1 MNFKRISVR
10 VALGVLGM
18 MLAWLVFHSVQ
29 VPLVTDSVYL
39 HYAAYLIGE
48 HGFVPYRDLFEIN
61 FPLTYL
67 VHVLIGK
74 VFGFGEFALRLFGFL
89 SLIGL
94 LVLISR
100 LFRPIHRAVGWF
112 VAISFGLLYLSRVNN
127 FFQRDF
133 LVLIPTVIIIQ
144 STLKLAHRREFRE
157 QQWLSLGVWAAL
169 AALIKPH
176 YAAILPVALLSVFT
190 FFKLPLTLKMTCR
203 AMARMALGFSIP
215 VMIMIAGLSYLDG
228 WEAFV
233 ELVMEYLPL
242 YAEFRNVTEPMQL
255 FKMMRRSA
263 LVFIVAVNIL
273 SFWEQDER
281 IKSWLRTFSILF
293 LLGTVI
299 GSVQGGHRDECYLFS
314 NLMFFALL
322 GISMTMQPDMK
333 LSRLPAATMRLLPIG
348 LGLLVF
354 VHIYLI
360 SVFIPN
366 AMQAHQLI
374 NSVNLRRKAFIVE
387 YFEQHT
393 SGKESIQPYQWGLN
407 VCSALLDLERPIATK
422 YICALQFHHSE
433 SEPYIQNEIN
443 QFVKIIQ
450 SDMPDYF
457 VISLPF
463 KCLPVRPE
471 VQEILDEFYEVD
483 AENMRVIIYKKISHN
498 GNK

>member
-1 MNFKRISVR
+1 MNFKRLSVR
-10 VALGVLGM
+10 VALGVLGV

-29 VPLVTDSVYL
+29 VPLFTDSIYV
-39 HYAAYLIGE
+39 HYGAYLIGE

-133 LVLIPTVIIIQ
+133 LVLIPVVIIIQ
-144 STLKLAHRREFRE
+144 STLKLAHRRDFKE
-157 QQWLSLGVWAAL
+157 QQWLCLGVWVAL

-176 YAAILPVALLSVFT
+176 YAAILPVALLSVFV
-190 FFKLPLTLKMTCR
+190 FFKLPLTLKMMCR
-203 AMARMALGFSIP
+203 AMARMAMGFSIP

-242 YAEFRNVTEPMQL
+242 YAEFKNEVQPMQL
-255 FKMMRRSA
+255 FKMVSKSS
-263 LVFIVAVNIL
+263 LVFVVAVNLL

-281 IKSWLRTFSILF
+281 IKSWLRTFSIFF
-293 LLGTVI
+293 LLGILI
-299 GSVQGGHRDECYLFS
+299 GSVQGQLPYYYLFS
-314 NLMFFALL
+314 HLMFFALL

-354 VHIYLI
+354 VKIYLI
-360 SVFIPN
+360 FVFMPN
-366 AMQAHQLI
+366 AMRAHQRI
-374 NSVNLRRKAFIVE
+374 TVDDLRRKAFIVE

-393 SGKESIQPYQWGLN
+393 SGKESIQPYHWSWPM
-407 VCSALLDLERPIATK
+407 CSALLDLERPIATK

-433 SEPYIQNEIN
+433 SDPYTQ
-443 QFVKIIQ
+443 
-450 SDMPDYF
+450 
-457 VISLPF
+457 
-463 KCLPVRPE
+463 
-471 VQEILDEFYEVD
+471 
-483 AENMRVIIYKKISHN
+483 H
-498 GNK
+498 